1 VTSAPPAAR
10 RPRTSRP
17 VVVALAVVVV
27 VVGFVLDQLSK
38 RWAVEALGD
47 GETIPLFPTARF
59 ALVYNP
65 GVSFGMGAE
74 VGPILTVGIIALSV
88 GLAIWVG
95 WHIRHRAPLLQ
106 VLLLSAVLA
115 GAIGNLFDR
124 VTRAEDGP
132 LSGHVVDF
140 IAVEWFAVFNVADI
154 LTVCGMIAWALTTV
168 FGRDHAADERA
179 AAERDATER
188 DDVEP
193 ADEQDGTGRDA
204 AVAAPTDADPAPT
217 DRA

>member
-1 VTSAPPAAR
+1 MTTAPAAAR

-38 RWAVEALGD
+38 RWAVDALGG

-74 VGPILTVGIIALSV
+74 VGPLLTVGIMALAL
-88 GLAIWVG
+88 GLAVWVG
-95 WHIRHRAPLLQ
+95 RQIRHRASLLQ

-115 GAIGNLFDR
+115 GALGNLFDR
-124 VTRAEDGP
+124 ITRAEDGP

-168 FGRDHAADERA
+168 FGRDHVADAREA
-179 AAERDATER
+179 DAVAE
-188 DDVEP
+188 
-193 ADEQDGTGRDA
+193 ADDA
-204 AVAAPTDADPAPT
+204 AVDPAPDTGSAAT

>member
-1 VTSAPPAAR
+1 MTTAPAAAR

-38 RWAVEALGD
+38 RWAVDALGG

-74 VGPILTVGIIALSV
+74 VGPLLTVGIMALAL
-88 GLAIWVG
+88 GLAVWVG
-95 WHIRHRAPLLQ
+95 WQIRHRASLLQ

-115 GAIGNLFDR
+115 GALGNLFDR
-124 VTRAEDGP
+124 ITRAEDGP

-168 FGRDHAADERA
+168 FGRDHVADAREA
-179 AAERDATER
+179 DAVAE
-188 DDVEP
+188 
-193 ADEQDGTGRDA
+193 ADDA
-204 AVAAPTDADPAPT
+204 AVDPASDTGSAAT

>member
-1 VTSAPPAAR
+1 VTTAPAAAR

-38 RWAVEALGD
+38 RWAVDALVATGG

-74 VGPILTVGIIALSV
+74 VGPLLTVGIMALAL
-88 GLAIWVG
+88 GLAVWVG
-95 WHIRHRAPLLQ
+95 WQIRHRASLLQ

-115 GAIGNLFDR
+115 GALGNLFDR
-124 VTRAEDGP
+124 ITRAEDGP

-168 FGRDHAADERA
+168 FGRDHAADA
-179 AAERDATER
+179 KDAEAEDA
-188 DDVEP
+188 DADSPAGAGSAP
-193 ADEQDGTGRDA
+193 AD
-204 AVAAPTDADPAPT
+204 
-217 DRA
+217 RA

>member
-1 VTSAPPAAR
+1 VTTAPAAAR

-38 RWAVEALGD
+38 RWAVDALGG

-74 VGPILTVGIIALSV
+74 VGPLLTVGIMALAL
-88 GLAIWVG
+88 GLAVWVG
-95 WHIRHRAPLLQ
+95 WQIRHRASLLQ

-115 GAIGNLFDR
+115 GALGNLFDR
-124 VTRAEDGP
+124 ITRAEDGP

-168 FGRDHAADERA
+168 FGRDHASDAKDAEAD
-179 AAERDATER
+179 DA
-188 DDVEP
+188 DADADSPAGAGSAP
-193 ADEQDGTGRDA
+193 AD
-204 AVAAPTDADPAPT
+204 
-217 DRA
+217 RA

>member
-1 VTSAPPAAR
+1 VTTAPAAAR

-38 RWAVEALGD
+38 RWAVDALGG

-74 VGPILTVGIIALSV
+74 VGPLLTVGIMALAL
-88 GLAIWVG
+88 GLAVWVG
-95 WHIRHRAPLLQ
+95 WQIRHRASLLQ

-115 GAIGNLFDR
+115 GALGNLFDR
-124 VTRAEDGP
+124 ITRAEDGP

-168 FGRDHAADERA
+168 FGRDHASDAKDAEADDEA
-179 AAERDATER
+179 LTS
-188 DDVEP
+188 P
-193 ADEQDGTGRDA
+193 AD
-204 AVAAPTDADPAPT
+204 VDADADSPAGAGSAPA

>member
-1 VTSAPPAAR
+1 MTTAPPAAR
-10 RPRTSRP
+10 RPRISRP

-38 RWAVEALGD
+38 RWAVDALG
-47 GETIPLFPTARF
+47 GGRQIELFPTARF

-74 VGPILTVGIIALSV
+74 VGPVLTIGIIALAL
-88 GLAIWVG
+88 GLAVWVG
-95 WHIRHRAPLLQ
+95 WQIRHRASLLQ

-115 GAIGNLFDR
+115 GALGNLFDR
-124 VTRAEDGP
+124 ITRAEDGP

-154 LTVCGMIAWALTTV
+154 LTVCGMIAWAITTV
-168 FGRDHAADERA
+168 FGRDHTADARGA
-179 AAERDATER
+179 DA
-188 DDVEP
+188 DDEAVTAP
-193 ADEQDGTGRDA
+193 ADAGS
-204 AVAAPTDADPAPT
+204 APS

>member
-1 VTSAPPAAR
+1 VTTAPAAAR

-38 RWAVEALGD
+38 RWAVDALGG

-74 VGPILTVGIIALSV
+74 VGPLLTVGIMALAL
-88 GLAIWVG
+88 GLAVWVG
-95 WHIRHRAPLLQ
+95 WQIRHRASLLQ

-115 GAIGNLFDR
+115 GALGNLFDR
-124 VTRAEDGP
+124 ITRAEDGP

-168 FGRDHAADERA
+168 FGRDHASDAKDAEAD
-179 AAERDATER
+179 DA
-188 DDVEP
+188 DADSPAGAGSAP
-193 ADEQDGTGRDA
+193 AD
-204 AVAAPTDADPAPT
+204 
-217 DRA
+217 RA

>member
-1 VTSAPPAAR
+1 MTTAPPAAR
-10 RPRTSRP
+10 RPRISRP
-17 VVVALAVVVV
+17 AVVALAVVVV
-27 VVGFVLDQLSK
+27 VVCFVLDQLSK
-38 RWAVEALGD
+38 RWAVDALG
-47 GETIPLFPTARF
+47 GGRQIELFPTARF

-74 VGPILTVGIIALSV
+74 LGPVLTIGIIALAL
-88 GLAIWVG
+88 GLAVWVG
-95 WHIRHRAPLLQ
+95 WQIHHRASLLQ

-115 GAIGNLFDR
+115 GALGNLFDR

-154 LTVCGMIAWALTTV
+154 LTVCGMIAWAITTV
-168 FGRDHAADERA
+168 FGRDHV
-179 AAERDATER
+179 AEARDADAE
-188 DDVEP
+188 
-193 ADEQDGTGRDA
+193 DE
-204 AVAAPTDADPAPT
+204 AVAAPADAASAPT

>member
-1 VTSAPPAAR
+1 MTTAPAAAR

-38 RWAVEALGD
+38 RWAVDALGG

-74 VGPILTVGIIALSV
+74 VGPLLTVGIMALAL
-88 GLAIWVG
+88 GLAVWVG
-95 WHIRHRAPLLQ
+95 WQSRHRASLLQ

-115 GAIGNLFDR
+115 GALGNLFDR
-124 VTRAEDGP
+124 ITRAEDGP

-168 FGRDHAADERA
+168 FGRDHVADAREA
-179 AAERDATER
+179 DAVAE
-188 DDVEP
+188 
-193 ADEQDGTGRDA
+193 ADDA
-204 AVAAPTDADPAPT
+204 AVDPASDTGSAAT

>member
-1 VTSAPPAAR
+1 VTTAPPAAR
-10 RPRTSRP
+10 RPRISRP

-27 VVGFVLDQLSK
+27 VVGFVLDQISK
-38 RWAVEALGD
+38 RWAVDALGG
-47 GETIPLFPTARF
+47 GEQIELVPTVRF

-74 VGPILTVGIIALSV
+74 VGPVLTIGIIALAL
-88 GLAIWVG
+88 GLAVWVG
-95 WHIRHRAPLLQ
+95 WQIRHRASLLQ

-115 GAIGNLFDR
+115 GALGNLFDR
-124 VTRAEDGP
+124 ITRAEDGP

-154 LTVCGMIAWALTTV
+154 LTVCGMIVWALTTV
-168 FGRDHAADERA
+168 FGRDQQAADRDDD
-179 AAERDATER
+179 ERDTS
-188 DDVEP
+188 
-193 ADEQDGTGRDA
+193 
-204 AVAAPTDADPAPT
+204 VAAPADAGSAPT

>member
-1 VTSAPPAAR
+1 MPTAPAAAR

-38 RWAVEALGD
+38 RWAVDALGG

-74 VGPILTVGIIALSV
+74 VGPLLTVGIMALAL
-88 GLAIWVG
+88 GLAVWVG
-95 WHIRHRAPLLQ
+95 WQIRHRASLLQ

-115 GAIGNLFDR
+115 GALGNLFDR
-124 VTRAEDGP
+124 ITRAEDGP

-168 FGRDHAADERA
+168 FGRDHVADAREA
-179 AAERDATER
+179 DAVAE
-188 DDVEP
+188 
-193 ADEQDGTGRDA
+193 ADDA
-204 AVAAPTDADPAPT
+204 AVDPAPDTGSAAT

>member
-1 VTSAPPAAR
+1 MTTAPAAAR
-10 RPRTSRP
+10 RSRTSRP

-38 RWAVEALGD
+38 RWAVDALGG

-74 VGPILTVGIIALSV
+74 VGPLLTVGIMALAL
-88 GLAIWVG
+88 GLAVWVG
-95 WHIRHRAPLLQ
+95 WQIRHRASLLQ

-115 GAIGNLFDR
+115 GALGNLFDR
-124 VTRAEDGP
+124 ITRAEDGP

-168 FGRDHAADERA
+168 FGRDHASDAKDAEAD
-179 AAERDATER
+179 DA
-188 DDVEP
+188 DADSPAGAGSAP
-193 ADEQDGTGRDA
+193 AD
-204 AVAAPTDADPAPT
+204 
-217 DRA
+217 RA

>member
-1 VTSAPPAAR
+1 MTTAPAAAR

-38 RWAVEALGD
+38 RWAVDALGG

-74 VGPILTVGIIALSV
+74 VGPLLTVGIMALAL
-88 GLAIWVG
+88 GLAVWVG
-95 WHIRHRAPLLQ
+95 WQIRHRASLLQ

-115 GAIGNLFDR
+115 GALGNLFDR
-124 VTRAEDGP
+124 ITRAEDGP

-168 FGRDHAADERA
+168 FGRDHASDAKDAEAD
-179 AAERDATER
+179 DA
-188 DDVEP
+188 DADSPAGAGSAP
-193 ADEQDGTGRDA
+193 AD
-204 AVAAPTDADPAPT
+204 
-217 DRA
+217 RA

>member
-1 VTSAPPAAR
+1 MTTAPPAAR

-38 RWAVEALGD
+38 RWAVDALGG

-74 VGPILTVGIIALSV
+74 VGPLLTVGIMALAL
-88 GLAIWVG
+88 GLAVWVG
-95 WHIRHRAPLLQ
+95 WQIRHRASLLQ

-115 GAIGNLFDR
+115 GALGNLFDR
-124 VTRAEDGP
+124 ITRAEDGP

-168 FGRDHAADERA
+168 FGREPGP
-179 AAERDATER
+179 EER
-188 DDVEP
+188 DDD
-193 ADEQDGTGRDA
+193 ADDA
-204 AVAAPTDADPAPT
+204 AVASPEGAGSAPT

>member
-1 VTSAPPAAR
+1 MTTAPATAR
-10 RPRTSRP
+10 RPRISRP

-27 VVGFVLDQLSK
+27 VVGFVLDQISK
-38 RWAVEALGD
+38 RWAVEALGG

-74 VGPILTVGIIALSV
+74 VGPLLTVGIMALAL
-88 GLAIWVG
+88 GLAVWVG
-95 WHIRHRAPLLQ
+95 WQIRHRASLLQ

-115 GAIGNLFDR
+115 GALGNLFDR
-124 VTRAEDGP
+124 ITRAEDGP

-154 LTVCGMIAWALTTV
+154 LTVCGMIAWAVTTV
-168 FGRDHAADERA
+168 FGRDHAADA
-179 AAERDATER
+179 SDADARDAEE
-188 DDVEP
+188 DADAPASP
-193 ADEQDGTGRDA
+193 ADAGST
-204 AVAAPTDADPAPT
+204 PT

>member
-1 VTSAPPAAR
+1 VTTAPPAAR

-27 VVGFVLDQLSK
+27 VVGFVLDQISK
-38 RWAVEALGD
+38 RWAVDALGG
-47 GETIPLFPTARF
+47 GEQIELVPTVRF

-74 VGPILTVGIIALSV
+74 VGPVLTIGIIALAL
-88 GLAIWVG
+88 GLAVWVG
-95 WHIRHRAPLLQ
+95 WQIRHRASLLQ

-115 GAIGNLFDR
+115 GALGNLFDR
-124 VTRAEDGP
+124 ITRAEDGP

-154 LTVCGMIAWALTTV
+154 LTVCGMIVWALTTV
-168 FGRDHAADERA
+168 FGRDQQAAD
-179 AAERDATER
+179 R
-188 DDVEP
+188 DD
-193 ADEQDGTGRDA
+193 DERDA
-204 AVAAPTDADPAPT
+204 AVAAPADAGCAPT

>member
-1 VTSAPPAAR
+1 M
-10 RPRTSRP
+10 
-17 VVVALAVVVV
+17 ALAVVVV

-38 RWAVEALGD
+38 RWAVDALGG

-74 VGPILTVGIIALSV
+74 VGPLLTVGIMALAL
-88 GLAIWVG
+88 GLAVWVG
-95 WHIRHRAPLLQ
+95 WQIRHRASLLQ

-115 GAIGNLFDR
+115 GALGNLFDR
-124 VTRAEDGP
+124 ITRAEDGP

-154 LTVCGMIAWALTTV
+154 LTVCGMIAWALTSV
-168 FGRDHAADERA
+168 RARPRGRRA
-179 AAERDATER
+179 RGGCR
-188 DDVEP
+188 R
-193 ADEQDGTGRDA
+193 GGGRRGRRPGPRHRIRGHRPRLTPRRS
-204 AVAAPTDADPAPT
+204 V
-217 DRA
+217 RG